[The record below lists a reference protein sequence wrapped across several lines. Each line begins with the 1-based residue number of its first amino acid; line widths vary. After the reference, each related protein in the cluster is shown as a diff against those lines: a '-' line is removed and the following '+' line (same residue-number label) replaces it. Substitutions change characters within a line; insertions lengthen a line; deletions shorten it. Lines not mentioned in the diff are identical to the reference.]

1 MQLKIIYTD
10 LPQNI
15 LFIFTTIHDKKYGI
29 INENAN
35 FKDKQLYKEAC
46 HFLYEHNG
54 RNITVCKDSVFAPEW
69 VQLFDEYINRKAV
82 LGKELFSLATY
93 KLKRMKEEI
102 A

>member
-1 MQLKIIYTD
+1 MQFEIVYTD
-10 LPQNI
+10 LPNNI
-15 LFIFTTIHDKKYGI
+15 LFIFTTICDKKYGI

-46 HFLYEHNG
+46 HFLFEHNH
-54 RNITVCKDSVFAPEW
+54 RNITVSKDYVASPEW
-69 VQLFDEYINRKAV
+69 VQLFDEYINQKAK

-93 KLKRMKEEI
+93 KLKCMKEEI